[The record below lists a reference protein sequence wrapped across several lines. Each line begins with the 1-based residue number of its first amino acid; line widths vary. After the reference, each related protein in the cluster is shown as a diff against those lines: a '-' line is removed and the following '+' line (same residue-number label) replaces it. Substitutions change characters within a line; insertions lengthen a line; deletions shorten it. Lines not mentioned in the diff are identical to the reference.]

1 MNYSDEG
8 TVFRLHVLEKIT
20 NNFSDE
26 VVGRGAY
33 GEVYKAVYNGEEIA
47 VKKLHPLQGLNDEPF
62 DNEGGSLDKHIADDL
77 CDLDWPICYKIIRD
91 LGLSRIVATT
101 KTHHTERLTL
111 QGTFGYMPPEYVE
124 HSDISK
130 KFDVFS
136 LGSIIVRMMDG
147 NKCHSRFSEMGAQQ
161 FIKHVIEKWERRLP
175 GMSGI
180 ESHEK
185 DKLQLKKCLEIAL
198 QCVERERSK
207 RPSIKDIVHK
217 LEELEAE
224 VSKMSLHSDQSS
236 KRTIDQRRSDTRV
249 VAVDPMELRFLFKPR
264 EDISTCLQLTNL
276 SDGFIAFNMKTNPT
290 KYYTKPNKGVIEPCS
305 KCLIS
310 VTLKAQKEAPLN
322 MQCNDIL
329 VVESAN
335 VSEVFT
341 SDEITE
347 GFFEGQAM
355 AGKVVE
361 MPIVYVAT
369 D

>member
-1 MNYSDEG
+1 
-8 TVFRLHVLEKIT
+8 
-20 NNFSDE
+20 
-26 VVGRGAY
+26 
-33 GEVYKAVYNGEEIA
+33 
-47 VKKLHPLQGLNDEPF
+47 
-62 DNEGGSLDKHIADDL
+62 
-77 CDLDWPICYKIIRD
+77 
-91 LGLSRIVATT
+91 
-101 KTHHTERLTL
+101 
-111 QGTFGYMPPEYVE
+111 MPPEYVE